1 MPIVRSAHSA
11 TRISPEE
18 DALIRKLASEGY
30 ATPTIV
36 LHMRDAGYPRTS
48 DTIRQHMVR
57 NGIEVNKTSNEERTR
72 QWASVCARR
81 QAEAKTIPLQQAL
94 DAFAARWAEVMG
106 DATYSDNAKA
116 AERSKHSVPIEK
128 AGTYTNY
135 ATTGGV
141 AQYGNAE
148 MAW

>member
-1 MPIVRSAHSA
+1 MPYVKSA
-11 TRISPEE
+11 TRHKAITPEE
-18 DALIRKLASEGY
+18 DVLIRQFASEGI

-36 LHMRDAGYPRTS
+36 LRLRDAGFPRTS
-48 DTIRQHMVR
+48 DTIRQYLVR
-57 NGIEVNKTSNEERTR
+57 NGIEVNKTSQEERNR

-81 QAEAKTIPLQQAL
+81 QAEAKTIPLQQAQ

-106 DATYSDNAKA
+106 TAKYTDNERA
-116 AERSKHSVPIEK
+116 AAMSRQRTPQNVAPS
-128 AGTYTNY
+128 YTAI